1 MTTKEYDVS
10 IEKHVDGLDGLNVV
24 LVADLHLGYSIGCKD
39 MEKMVKRI
47 NALNPDVVIYA
58 GDIFDND
65 YDALDDPD
73 RLSQIIHMMR
83 GEKYEPKMNQFL
95 LKIIHYVTMV
105 NITIAK
111 VI

>member
-1 MTTKEYDVS
+1 M
-10 IEKHVDGLDGLNVV
+10 DGLNVV
-24 LVADLHLGYSIGCKD
+24 LVADLHLGYSIGCND

-73 RLSQIIHMMR
+73 RLSQIIT
-83 GEKYEPKMNQFL
+83 G
-95 LKIIHYVTMV
+95 
-105 NITIAK
+105 
-111 VI
+111 